1 MLYVR
6 VVKRISISMR
16 WDGNSFFLLE
26 LFLSLRGR
34 LGIEILE
41 KDCEIWE
48 KVVVVVGVMP
58 PGIGRWR
65 W

>member
-1 MLYVR
+1 MGIRLIFSY
-6 VVKRISISMR
+6 
-16 WDGNSFFLLE
+16 N
-26 LFLSLRGR
+26 LFLGLRGR
-34 LGIEILE
+34 LGIGILE

-48 KVVVVVGVMP
+48 KVVVMVVVGVIP

>member
-1 MLYVR
+1 MGIRLIFSY
-6 VVKRISISMR
+6 
-16 WDGNSFFLLE
+16 N
-26 LFLSLRGR
+26 LFLGLRGR
-34 LGIEILE
+34 LGIGILE